1 MSAMERLGVMGGTFD
16 PLHIGHLT
24 AASEARHAF
33 HLDMVLFVP
42 TGHPW
47 QKQDFSDPEDRWI
60 MTMLGA
66 RTDPH
71 FAASRMEIDRRRLTY
86 TVDTLAELDRFYDG
100 AVALY
105 FIAGADA
112 VLNLDTWQGLDRLPG
127 LAQIIVVNRPGFD
140 LDALKPGPKWPDV
153 SRVEIPGVHISST
166 ELRKRVR
173 TGRPIEHLVP
183 ADVATYIRDQGLYAG
198 DREARGD

>member
-1 MSAMERLGVMGGTFD
+1 MRSIHRLGVMGGTFD

-33 HLDMVLFVP
+33 DLDLVLFVP

-47 QKQDFSDPEDRWI
+47 QKSDYSDPEDRWV

-66 RTDPH
+66 RTDPR

-86 TVDTLAELDRFYDG
+86 TVDTLSELNDFYSGAAELF
-100 AVALY
+100 

-112 VLNLDTWQGLDRLPG
+112 ALNLETWRGLDRLG
-127 LAQIIVVNRPGFD
+127 EFARIIVVNRPGFD
-140 LDALKPGPKWPDV
+140 LSALKPGPKWPDV

-166 ELRKRVR
+166 ELRERVR
-173 TGRPIEHLVP
+173 TGRPIDHLVP
-183 ADVATYIRDQGLYAG
+183 ADVVAYIRDQGLYVG
-198 DREARGD
+198 GQGGQG